1 MLATAYDHDV
11 GPVLLG
17 ALVFALAPAAASPS
31 TLVAFRTPSGNIGC
45 VYDSG
50 SSPGSGPSLRC
61 DIRSRLR
68 PLPPKPRACD
78 VDWGDSYEL
87 GRTGRAR
94 ITCHGD
100 TAILP
105 RSRVLRYGS
114 SWRRSG
120 FVCTSRI
127 VGLRCHN
134 ASGHGFFL
142 SKQHSYRF

>member
-1 MLATAYDHDV
+1 V
-11 GPVLLG
+11 VPVLLG
-17 ALVFALAPAAASPS
+17 ALVFVLAPATASPS

-50 SSPGSGPSLRC
+50 SSSGFSPSLRC

-68 PLPPKPRACD
+68 PLPPKPRGCD

-87 GRTGRAR
+87 GHTGRAR

-114 SWRRSG
+114 SWTRSG
-120 FVCTSRI
+120 FVCTSRV

-134 ASGHGFFL
+134 ASGHGFLL
-142 SKQHSYRF
+142 SKRHSYRF